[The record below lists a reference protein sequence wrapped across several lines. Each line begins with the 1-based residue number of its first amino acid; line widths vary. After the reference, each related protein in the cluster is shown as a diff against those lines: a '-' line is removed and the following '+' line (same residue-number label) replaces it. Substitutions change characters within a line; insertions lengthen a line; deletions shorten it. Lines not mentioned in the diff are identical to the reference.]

1 MTEQPGGASIGAPDV
16 GLYLDD
22 DQAVAAVS
30 HPIAPGPSLHLA
42 SLHSTVLNTHP
53 DGTVSLGDATDNDSE
68 AYTHFLDALG
78 DCVTGSRGTVFP
90 AEQLTSMALLC
101 LLTEVASSIDLRPGD
116 LAAAATYPARWTAEQ
131 VFALRAA
138 MNGHGLAHVALVSE
152 EEALAAWNS
161 SMRATMEKK
170 DTAVAAARGA
180 ALLAARYPVDA
191 VTERLAVVGA
201 PTRAD
206 RRPLFTA
213 PLFAAAAFA
222 AALTVGA
229 GVIALQLGTSA
240 DTPVPTIENAQVAP
254 PTTTSGIRPGGP
266 IDFPTAVV
274 EPAAELV
281 PAVSPAPII
290 TPETTTTATDPTR
303 ERRSERDA
311 AEVDTRPAVDL
322 PEATETEDPTTTP
335 PTDDDEPVGPELP
348 DDEPAEDPPKPTPDE
363 NADDNTQAGRLAP
376 QDRAPAGA
384 TTGGT
389 P

>member
-1 MTEQPGGASIGAPDV
+1 
-16 GLYLDD
+16 
-22 DQAVAAVS
+22 
-30 HPIAPGPSLHLA
+30 
-42 SLHSTVLNTHP
+42 
-53 DGTVSLGDATDNDSE
+53 
-68 AYTHFLDALG
+68 
-78 DCVTGSRGTVFP
+78 
-90 AEQLTSMALLC
+90 
-101 LLTEVASSIDLRPGD
+101 
-116 LAAAATYPARWTAEQ
+116 
-131 VFALRAA
+131 
-138 MNGHGLAHVALVSE
+138 
-152 EEALAAWNS
+152 
-161 SMRATMEKK
+161 MEKK

-213 PLFAAAAFA
+213 PLFAAAFA

-335 PTDDDEPVGPELP
+335 PTDDEPVGPELP

-363 NADDNTQAGRLAP
+363 NADDNTQAGRLAS